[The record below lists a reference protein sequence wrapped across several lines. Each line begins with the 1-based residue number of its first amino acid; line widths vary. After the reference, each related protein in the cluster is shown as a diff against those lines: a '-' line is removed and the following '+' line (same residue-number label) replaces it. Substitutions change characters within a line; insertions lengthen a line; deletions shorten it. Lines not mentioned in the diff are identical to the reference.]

1 MRLEIPLCKEN
12 VMNQALLANL
22 TLDAPSAMK
31 VEQYLPDEKTLLSL
45 ADLFSVLADRTRLKI
60 LSALSIT
67 PMCVGDISLLLGINQ
82 TTVSHQL
89 KTLRSFGFVEF
100 KRSGK
105 VIFYSIAENK
115 VEGIFSSAADFML
128 TKSN

>member
-1 MRLEIPLCKEN
+1 
-12 VMNQALLANL
+12 MNQALLANL

-45 ADLFSVLADRTRLKI
+45 ADLFSVLSDRTRLKI

-89 KTLRSFGFVEF
+89 KALRNFGFVEF
-100 KRSGK
+100 RRSGK
-105 VIFYSIAENK
+105 VIFYSVAEEK
-115 VEGIFSSAADFML
+115 VGDIFSSAADFMVN
-128 TKSN
+128 KQK

>member
-1 MRLEIPLCKEN
+1 MKKRRTI
-12 VMNQALLANL
+12 MNQAVLEKL
-22 TLDAPSAMK
+22 TLDVPSAMK
-31 VEQYLPDEKTLLSL
+31 VQQYLPAPGTLLSL
-45 ADLFSVLADRTRLKI
+45 ADLFKVLSDTTRLKI

-105 VIFYSIAENK
+105 IVFYSVSHRK
-115 VEGIFSSAADFML
+115 VGDIFSSAADFML
-128 TKSN
+128 SKD